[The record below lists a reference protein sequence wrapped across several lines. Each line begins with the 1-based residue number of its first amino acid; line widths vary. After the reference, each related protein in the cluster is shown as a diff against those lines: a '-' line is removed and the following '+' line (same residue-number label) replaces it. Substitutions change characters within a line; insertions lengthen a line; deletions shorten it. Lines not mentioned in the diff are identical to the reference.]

1 MITDAEISQL
11 WQFAH
16 LQFHF
21 GETLALNAMLSPA
34 AIMEHRAAPA
44 ALVAGSEVPR
54 ESRKEPPNLGMVESS
69 NANDA
74 EISKVWQFAHLRF
87 HFSEKLALDAMLLS
101 PTATMPSGATL
112 VEAVAEDDICQE
124 SRKEPA
130 TPEDPLI

>member
-16 LQFHF
+16 LEFHF
-21 GETLALNAMLSPA
+21 GETLALNATFSPA

-54 ESRKEPPNLGMVESS
+54 ESRKEPPNWAMLESS

-87 HFSEKLALDAMLLS
+87 HFSEKLALNAMLVS
-101 PTATMPSGATL
+101 PTATMPSGAAL
-112 VEAVAEDDICQE
+112 VEAVVEDDICRE

-130 TPEDPLI
+130 TPEDA